1 MTREEAI
8 EIIKEKLYIAD
19 AVNFDTYA
27 WALREKDKEALR
39 MALEALEKE
48 DRI

>member
-1 MTREEAI
+1 MTKQEAI
-8 EIIKEKLYIAD
+8 EIIKEKLHIAD
-19 AVNFDTYA
+19 AINFDTYA

-48 DRI
+48 E